1 MDSTL
6 RTTINRMDRDHTAL
20 VNATRYEDRTPEQQ
34 EEIRRSAERIQRMC
48 DALAL
53 TATEDEEVAAANR
66 WVDAEVRRRSRG
78 GRDMRRAT
86 EWMQY
91 VVSGVCRYAVAYAV
105 TTSQVGLDVL
115 VSTNGLDPD
124 HQTRISDAVI
134 DRCRQILAGMVEG

>member
-1 MDSTL
+1 MNNEL
-6 RTTINRMDRDHTAL
+6 RATIDRMDRDHMEL

-34 EEIRRSAERIQRMC
+34 EEIRCSARRIQRMY

-53 TATEDEEVAAANR
+53 TATEAEEVEAATR
-66 WVDAEVRRRSRG
+66 WVDAEVQRRSRR

-105 TTSQVGLDVL
+105 TTSKVGLDIM
-115 VSTNGLDPD
+115 VSTNGLDPE

-134 DRCRQILAGMVEG
+134 DRCRQRLACNADR